1 LRSSPE
7 IILATLKSVHH
18 RHTKVINISWFM
30 HDVFWVESPTS
41 STAYAGYKNVEWRI
55 SGGTIDYSG
64 VIASGK
70 EKGKF
75 REGCEMWRKSNRCIL
90 KSSGQSC
97 CRQGQSNKELKGLR
111 VSEKVWRKNKR
122 GPTSINSNRYAWSCC
137 IIRIRN
143 EKSSLV

>member
-1 LRSSPE
+1 
-7 IILATLKSVHH
+7 
-18 RHTKVINISWFM
+18 M

-75 REGCEMWRKSNRCIL
+75 REG
-90 KSSGQSC
+90 
-97 CRQGQSNKELKGLR
+97 
-111 VSEKVWRKNKR
+111 
-122 GPTSINSNRYAWSCC
+122 
-137 IIRIRN
+137 
-143 EKSSLV
+143 